1 MKKKTLQ
8 FEKVHPFDPQENV
21 RDEMAVQV
29 KDISEQI
36 PFQDHRKTVTDWER
50 ICKRRASDIKC
61 VQDVLKESHSV
72 TPVSSYADFEE
83 EKDLEVLIYQK
94 K

>member
-1 MKKKTLQ
+1 M
-8 FEKVHPFDPQENV
+8 HPFDPQENV

-36 PFQDHRKTVTDWER
+36 AFQDHRKTVTDWEK
-50 ICKRRASDIKC
+50 IYKRRASNIKY
-61 VQDVLKESHSV
+61 VQDVLKESDSV

-83 EKDLEVLIYQK
+83 ENDLEVLIYQK
-94 K
+94 N